1 MAFAQL
7 KAQSQK
13 RVVKHNNVSQVSDRP
28 TCLTF
33 CCNKMSKNA
42 EWVNSENL
50 FFHLFRMQSQC
61 KPNAERRELA
71 LKSYAEVQ
79 PDFAMQ
85 RYKAKV
91 PKSKFF
97 RHLISHLESFL
108 YLRMGIQPFIY
119 GLFRAFFTREK
130 KWNRDITF
138 YLMPI
143 IKTYEAATFDLTP
156 MLQPPH
162 LFATDPS

>member
-1 MAFAQL
+1 MSKFGKSVFSSVSDAKSVQTECRATR
-7 KAQSQK
+7 ACSQK
-13 RVVKHNNVSQVSDRP
+13 LCWGAAWLHRR
-28 TCLTF
+28 
-33 CCNKMSKNA
+33 
-42 EWVNSENL
+42 
-50 FFHLFRMQSQC
+50 QSQC

-91 PKSKFF
+91 PKSKYF
-97 RHLISHLESFL
+97 RHLISHLESLL
-108 YLRMGIQPFIY
+108 YHRMGIQPFIY